1 MNLEKELNKLE
12 IDDGDVIEAK
22 ATTAQQMNAIQ
33 DNLRDVAER
42 LDKDFSMIMIPEEVD
57 ISTLNEKQM
66 ERLGWFRKEEIK
78 ENTVEENENKDE
90 E

>member
-12 IDDGDVIEAK
+12 IDDGDVIVAK